1 MPSGLS
7 PDSSLELD
15 REEMILRA
23 DSARKNYELG
33 TAHVELRR
41 IRVVG
46 CGFTIDPDI
55 DFEEISQSEEA
66 VDNLNSTLR
75 RSWERTLCRLRNRG
89 EEALELEQLCQE
101 YWERRGEWFMLV
113 GDRYDALA
121 PTTLKAE
128 VIHPDRVE
136 TPPSDAAVVNRA
148 EAPWIG
154 QQFVRMGVQLSR

>member
-33 TAHVELRR
+33 TAHVEGRR

-46 CGFTIDPDI
+46 CGFTVDPDI
-55 DFEEISQSEEA
+55 DFEEVEQAEET
-66 VDNLNSTLR
+66 VDLWNSTLR
-75 RSWERTLCRLRNRG
+75 NNWERTVRRLGKRG
-89 EEALELEQLCQE
+89 EELWELQQLCQE
-101 YWERRGEWFMLV
+101 YWERRGEWFLLV

-128 VIHPDRVE
+128 VIHPDRVSS
-136 TPPSDAAVVNRA
+136 PPSEGAVINRA

-154 QQFVRMGVQLSR
+154 QQ